1 MFTVSEL
8 LVIRKALVLSAKS
21 IERLSRKDGQ
31 PDAVVKAFV
40 IAHSEVNAVIS
51 KLDGEIAKVKK

>member
-1 MFTVSEL
+1 MFTVAEL

-40 IAHSEVNAVIS
+40 LAHAEVNGVIS